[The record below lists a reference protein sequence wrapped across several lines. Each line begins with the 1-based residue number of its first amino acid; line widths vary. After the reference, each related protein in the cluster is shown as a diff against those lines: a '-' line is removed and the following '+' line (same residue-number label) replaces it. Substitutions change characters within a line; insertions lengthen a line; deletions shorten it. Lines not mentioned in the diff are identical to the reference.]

1 MKVIEGGGERTGQV
15 VSIER
20 FRRKRPDGHKWC
32 KHLAVK
38 VDPDDRALECTAC
51 GADVDPIDYIVTL
64 SRTWDDVKR
73 AAASGE
79 VEVRRIHDRTKQA
92 EAELAR
98 LQSRAAHARKKL
110 GEVDEAKAY
119 RAGLER
125 GARLA
130 EIEGA
135 RKVAERIRY
144 ESNTAPWR
152 PEPTPNP
159 RQGEP

>member
-1 MKVIEGGGERTGQV
+1 MKVIEGGGETNV
-15 VSIER
+15 VSITR
-20 FRRKRPDGHKWC
+20 FRRDKP
-32 KHLAVK
+32 LAARGCTHHAVNI
-38 VDPDDRALECTAC
+38 DPDDRALECRDC
-51 GADVDPIDYIVTL
+51 GADVDPIAYITFL
-64 SRTWDDVKR
+64 SRTWEDVRRAR
-73 AAASGE
+73 AAGQIE
-79 VEVRRIHDRTKQA
+79 IERVHERTKQA

-98 LQSRAAHARKKL
+98 VQSRAAHARKKL

-125 GARLA
+125 GARLS

-152 PEPTPNP
+152 PEPTPKL